1 MPESLLR
8 TKLFVPPPR
17 PNRVSRPRLIKG
29 LNQSLE
35 LGHKLTLISAPAGF
49 GKTTLVSE
57 WLTGNE
63 RPVAWLSLD
72 EGDDDPTLF
81 LAYFIA
87 ALQTLGKS
95 GAERIAADLGEEILT
110 AIQSS
115 QPPPI
120 ESVLIALLNEITAI
134 SENFILVLDDYHLVD
149 SQPVDKALTFLVERL
164 PPQMHLV
171 LATREDPQ
179 LPLARMRAR
188 GQLTELRVADLRF
201 VPHEAAEFLNQ
212 AMGLNLSAEDIA
224 SLERRTEGW
233 IAGLQLAALALQGTF
248 SKRGEAE
255 TAGFIQAFTGSH
267 RFVLDY
273 LVAEVLQQ
281 QPEQVRSFLLQT
293 SILERLTGSLCDAVT
308 GQEDGKEMLARLERD
323 NLFVVQLDE
332 TRQWY
337 RYHHLFADFLRARA
351 MEDQP
356 HQIRAL
362 HGRASQW
369 YEQNDLPADAIYH
382 ALAAEA
388 IERAANLLELAWPA
402 MEGDLQSIS
411 WLGWVKQLPDELL
424 RARPVLSVDY
434 VWAILGS
441 GSDELE
447 EAEDKLRIAEE
458 WLDMR
463 AEAGDGFDDSQS
475 GMIVVDEN
483 QLRSLPASAAVA
495 RAYIALSLG
504 DQASAVTEAQRTLDL
519 LPEGNDRWR
528 GIAAVMLGFAY
539 WGNGNLEAAQRIFAD
554 FMQTMQQSGDDS
566 GAIAG
571 TSLLADITI
580 AQGHLNEALR
590 IYQQSL
596 QLVTAQGGAA
606 PRGTSEL
613 YAGMGELCCEQ
624 GDLEAAA
631 GYLRKSETLGEQAMI
646 LGNEYRLY
654 PTLARTKA
662 ALGDPEGALALLDEA
677 ERLFYRTP
685 IPAMRPIPAMKV
697 RLWIKQG
704 RLAEALV
711 WVRERNLSVDD
722 DVSYLK
728 EFEHI
733 TLARL
738 FIALHRTQPETGNIH
753 QVMDLLERL
762 LKAAEAGKRLGS
774 AIEIRILM
782 ALANEAQGDISAALA
797 SIERAMML
805 AEPEGFARIFVDEGP
820 PMTALLREAARQG
833 GAASY
838 ARQLLAALKKSPSP
852 VQPLVEPLSERE
864 LDVLKLLNTE
874 LSGPEI
880 AGELMVSL
888 NTVRTHTKNI
898 YNKLGVNNRRSAV
911 RRAEELNLL

>member
-1 MPESLLR
+1 
-8 TKLFVPPPR
+8 
-17 PNRVSRPRLIKG
+17 
-29 LNQSLE
+29 
-35 LGHKLTLISAPAGF
+35 
-49 GKTTLVSE
+49 
-57 WLTGNE
+57 
-63 RPVAWLSLD
+63 
-72 EGDDDPTLF
+72 
-81 LAYFIA
+81 
-87 ALQTLGKS
+87 
-95 GAERIAADLGEEILT
+95 
-110 AIQSS
+110 
-115 QPPPI
+115 
-120 ESVLIALLNEITAI
+120 
-134 SENFILVLDDYHLVD
+134 
-149 SQPVDKALTFLVERL
+149 
-164 PPQMHLV
+164 
-171 LATREDPQ
+171 
-179 LPLARMRAR
+179 
-188 GQLTELRVADLRF
+188 
-201 VPHEAAEFLNQ
+201 
-212 AMGLNLSAEDIA
+212 
-224 SLERRTEGW
+224 
-233 IAGLQLAALALQGTF
+233 
-248 SKRGEAE
+248 
-255 TAGFIQAFTGSH
+255 
-267 RFVLDY
+267 
-273 LVAEVLQQ
+273 
-281 QPEQVRSFLLQT
+281 
-293 SILERLTGSLCDAVT
+293 
-308 GQEDGKEMLARLERD
+308 
-323 NLFVVQLDE
+323 
-332 TRQWY
+332 
-337 RYHHLFADFLRARA
+337 
-351 MEDQP
+351 
-356 HQIRAL
+356 
-362 HGRASQW
+362 
-369 YEQNDLPADAIYH
+369 
-382 ALAAEA
+382 
-388 IERAANLLELAWPA
+388 
-402 MEGDLQSIS
+402 
-411 WLGWVKQLPDELL
+411 
-424 RARPVLSVDY
+424 
-434 VWAILGS
+434 
-441 GSDELE
+441 
-447 EAEDKLRIAEE
+447 
-458 WLDMR
+458 
-463 AEAGDGFDDSQS
+463 
-475 GMIVVDEN
+475 
-483 QLRSLPASAAVA
+483 
-495 RAYIALSLG
+495 
-504 DQASAVTEAQRTLDL
+504 
-519 LPEGNDRWR
+519 
-528 GIAAVMLGFAY
+528 MLGFAY

-590 IYQQSL
+590 IYRQSL
-596 QLVTAQGGAA
+596 QLVTTQGGAA

-662 ALGDPEGALALLDEA
+662 GLGDLEGALALLDEA

-782 ALANEAQGDISAALA
+782 ALANEAQGEISAALT
-797 SIERAMML
+797 SIERALML